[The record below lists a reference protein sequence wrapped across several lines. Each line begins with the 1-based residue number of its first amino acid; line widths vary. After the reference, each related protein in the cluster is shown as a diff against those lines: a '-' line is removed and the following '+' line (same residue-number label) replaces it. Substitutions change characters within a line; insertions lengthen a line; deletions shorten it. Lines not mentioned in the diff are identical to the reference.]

1 MQIFLLF
8 QDPPQIVV
16 RINELT
22 FVENIEILR
31 TKSIP
36 RKEIKY
42 KTCTAPKQWSNNNKN
57 NNNILS
63 LEFLNLICV

>member
-1 MQIFLLF
+1 MQIFLLS
-8 QDPPQIVV
+8 QEPPEIVV

-22 FVENIEILR
+22 FAENTEILR

-36 RKEIKY
+36 RNEIKY
-42 KTCTAPKQWSNNNKN
+42 KTSVVPQQWSNNNKN

-63 LEFLNLICV
+63 LEFLTLIHV

>member
-31 TKSIP
+31 T
-36 RKEIKY
+36 
-42 KTCTAPKQWSNNNKN
+42 NNKQTQCCYLKN
-57 NNNILS
+57 YGVKLGKRAW
-63 LEFLNLICV
+63 L

>member
-1 MQIFLLF
+1 MQIFLFF
-8 QDPPQIVV
+8 QDPPEIVI

-22 FVENIEILR
+22 FAENTEILR

-42 KTCTAPKQWSNNNKN
+42 KTCIAPKKWSNNNKN

-63 LEFLNLICV
+63 LEFLTLICV